1 MFALSIAIKQAV
13 VMAAAG
19 LGLISI
25 AMLLARRQ
33 LITVRY
39 ALGWSA
45 IGLAVVV
52 GSVLGGLVPRLG
64 RVAGMTPTAV
74 LLALAVIILV
84 AISIQLSISVSGLQ
98 RQLRDVVERLALSDA
113 DRDSIRKER
122 KK

>member
-13 VMAAAG
+13 VMAVAG
-19 LGLISI
+19 FGLVLI
-25 AMLLARRQ
+25 AMTLARRQ

-45 IGLAVVV
+45 IGLIVIV
-52 GSVLGGLVPRLG
+52 GSLLGGLVPRLG
-64 RVAGMTPTAV
+64 RVADMTPTAV

-84 AISIQLSISVSGLQ
+84 IISIQLSISVSGLQ
-98 RQLRDVVERLALSDA
+98 RQLRDVVEQLAIRDA
-113 DRDSIRKER
+113 DLAAERNER